1 LIPYLSLLNCVQ
13 ISEQI
18 STLYDLTKMGELGT
32 RLRFLT
38 ARQLE
43 TTLSG
48 AFPYCKA
55 LPFGSSVNSFG
66 KAGCDLDL
74 VLQLGGVE
82 EGQVNMPS

>member
-1 LIPYLSLLNCVQ
+1 
-13 ISEQI
+13 
-18 STLYDLTKMGELGT
+18 MGELGT

-38 ARQLE
+38 ARQLQ
-43 TTLSG
+43 TALSG
-48 AFPYCKA
+48 AFPFCKA

-82 EGQVNMPS
+82 EGQVGVVALKIYT